1 MARVKRTFNLPPEA
15 DETWRRLAVT
25 RSAPNESVA
34 LILILFEADEAL
46 RAELDA
52 EALELY
58 ESERLTRAAMLRAFE
73 RQRRKGGGP
82 ELAPAA

>member
-1 MARVKRTFNLPPEA
+1 MARIKRTFNLPPEA

-46 RAELDA
+46 RAGLDA
-52 EALELY
+52 AAIELY
-58 ESERLTRAAMLRAFE
+58 ESERLTRSELLRAVE
-73 RQRRKGGGP
+73 RQRR
-82 ELAPAA
+82 ASVAA